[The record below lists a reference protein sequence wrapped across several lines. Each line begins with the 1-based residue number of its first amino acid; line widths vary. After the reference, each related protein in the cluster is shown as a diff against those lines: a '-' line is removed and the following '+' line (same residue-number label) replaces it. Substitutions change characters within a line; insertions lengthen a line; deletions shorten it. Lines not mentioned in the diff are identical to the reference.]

1 MAKEEKKKAKKFEPN
16 KRQAALNERQQ
27 TKIRYLKKTEQ
38 DDRVRALTRAFTQK
52 NKEAEIMSDKQKARV
67 EYLKKQGRED
77 DALKVRN
84 KARVAAGLKKV
95 KPKPKPVT
103 DSSGRVQTGRDRADA
118 ESTVVTEMGGYKNPD
133 PSNPTT
139 KAAKDVLD
147 TSDSSSS
154 GSKSA
159 QEQILSKPLKPPS
172 KDVAKNPIKKPFKPW
187 SW

>member
-52 NKEAEIMSDKQKARV
+52 NKEAEIMSDRQKARV

-103 DSSGRVQTGRDRADA
+103 DSSGRIQTGRDRADA
-118 ESTVVTEMGGYKNPD
+118 SNVIADEVKGYQGNGDPRTIAELQAAGIRIGGRDPENWEKVTSE
-133 PSNPTT
+133 
-139 KAAKDVLD
+139 
-147 TSDSSSS
+147 SSSS
-154 GSKSA
+154 GSKSG
-159 QEQILSKPLKPPS
+159 
-172 KDVAKNPIKKPFKPW
+172 VGRR
-187 SW
+187 